1 MLEPLSRRRWVIF
14 GVALLTVFVLL
25 IMADPAFAQPRRGR
39 HRPRRARTSS
49 STSSSRPAWLFGPM
63 LIIMSVVLIAL
74 CVLLVLD
81 LRMSVAIPPGFVD
94 EFIDT
99 VNKRRFKEAFDMA
112 RNDTSFLGRVLTAG
126 MSRLQYGLEDARE
139 AAQNM
144 LESIRSGKEQLNNY
158 TAVIGSLGPLIGL
171 VGTVLGMIRSFQVLA
186 SGTAINASKLA
197 EGHRRGPVDHVPR
210 DRRVG
215 AGHLLQRLLPEPD
228 REGVDGHRAHRRRPA
243 DADVP
248 QLEES
253 GRDAAERRGDRD
265 GPAAG
270 PGGRHGHCS
279 AAVQWRGGA
288 QPSPA
293 PPKREGEPED
303 RTTEYSRRP
312 TRSAPPPASGRCRG
326 RSR

>member
-1 MLEPLSRRRWVIF
+1 MLDPQSRRRWIVLGI
-14 GVALLTVFVLL
+14 ALLSVCIVL
-25 IMADPAFAQPRRGR
+25 MTADPAFAQGDEGGAKPGKNIFV
-39 HRPRRARTSS
+39 HIIESAG
-49 STSSSRPAWLFGPM
+49 WLFGPM

-158 TAVIGSLGPLIGL
+158 TAVIGSLGPLVGL

-186 SGTAINASKLA
+186 SGTAINAAKLA
-197 EGHRRGPVDHVPR
+197 EGIAEALSITFLGIGVSVPAIFFNAFFR
-210 DRRVG
+210 NRIVKVSMDT
-215 AGHLLQRLLPEPD
+215 GHIADDLLTQMY
-228 REGVDGHRAHRRRPA
+228 HN
-243 DADVP
+243 
-248 QLEES
+248 S
-253 GRDAAERRGDRD
+253 KK
-265 GPAAG
+265 AAG
-270 PGGRHGHCS
+270 
-279 AAVQWRGGA
+279 
-288 QPSPA
+288 A
-293 PPKREGEPED
+293 PP
-303 RTTEYSRRP
+303 
-312 TRSAPPPASGRCRG
+312 SAGTNPPQPPPGQGGTATVPPR
-326 RSR
+326 